1 MTASIDQRNLVKQ
14 VAKLYY
20 DVSYSSNELIS
31 SGTYSYKLYI
41 MAYEISNILKALL
54 LAAKHLSEDDMRI
67 LKELFVS
74 TYSLYKN
81 AILRDTLYLEL
92 KDLDAICNSL
102 SEIISA
108 LPNICSLK
116 EDNTVISDI
125 EKELLNRKAVLTAVT
140 NLQLI
145 AICLLDV
152 YKESIDAAKAS

>member
-20 DVSYSSNELIS
+20 DVAYSSNELVS
-31 SGTYSYKLYI
+31 SGIYSYKLYI

-67 LKELFVS
+67 LKELFIS
-74 TYSLYKN
+74 MYSLYKN
-81 AILRDTLYLEL
+81 AILHDTLYLEL

-116 EDNTVISDI
+116 EESAEISDI
-125 EKELLNRKAVLTAVT
+125 EKELLNRKAVLIVVT

-145 AICLLDV
+145 TICLLDT
-152 YKESIDAAKAS
+152 YKESIDVVKAG